1 VLTPVLSA
9 PAAAAAEATAGTQ
22 AALSDWMPRVIRQ
35 PLLGRRR

>member
-1 VLTPVLSA
+1 VLTPVLTA
-9 PAAAAAEATAGTQ
+9 PAAAAGATAGTQ